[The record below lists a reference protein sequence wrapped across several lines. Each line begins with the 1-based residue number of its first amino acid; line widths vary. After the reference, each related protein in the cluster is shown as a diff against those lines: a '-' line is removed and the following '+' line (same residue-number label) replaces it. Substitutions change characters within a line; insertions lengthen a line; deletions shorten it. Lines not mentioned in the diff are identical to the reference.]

1 MSKKNNNYLRIFKLI
16 IAIVIVFLFIWFLI
30 ISPKIK
36 FHNNEKKMKEA
47 AERYFEINS
56 NELPTGKRVKTLTL
70 SNLYSKKYLSGD
82 FYVPYSNTLC
92 DQTDSWVKVRKNNNG
107 SYEYLVYL
115 DCGIL
120 QSNVDHE
127 GPEIKLNGE
136 KEITISIGDKYT
148 DPGVKSVVDNSDAE
162 LKISDVIKKGSIDTN
177 KIGTYNIQYIAYDS
191 LKNKT
196 TMTRTIKVVK
206 SLKSVVKKDLGQAKN
221 YVGNPTNNYV
231 RLSNMIYQI
240 YGLDSNNNVILV
252 AAEDVA
258 NVNFTK
264 LNKWLNGYYYN
275 HLNDKTK
282 KMIVKA
288 KYCNMTITDTTLD
301 TTECTS
307 YTNKVNIYVPS
318 VIDINKAQGDGNF
331 MKTSTMSWTA
341 NNTDNNKAYVT
352 RYIFFGDYF
361 GKNYYPDNVT
371 NNYGVRPMFT
381 IKGNSNIVEGDGT
394 LSNPYTFGDSKKIK
408 GGESIDK
415 LSTGEYLVLSN
426 VLYRVVDNENGLVK
440 VIDDDS
446 IVSDNE
452 EIETFST
459 APNDKV
465 LYNPNDKDNV
475 AYFINN
481 ESDKYIDTSNFAL
494 HNIEVPIYS
503 GNIIY
508 GEEKKTK
515 KYKVKL
521 FAPNMYEMFSAQT
534 NLYGHFSH
542 SYWLINSSSAK
553 NVAAAITDIG
563 VPVNEEYVAYS
574 KFGIRVC
581 AYLKDNIVITSGSGT
596 YGDPYLI
603 G

>member
-206 SLKSVVKKDLGQAKN
+206 SLKSVVKKDLGQTKN

-318 VIDINKAQGDGNF
+318 IIDINKAQGDGNF

-361 GKNYYPDNVT
+361 GKTYYPDNVT

-440 VIDDDS
+440 VIGDDS

>member
-1 MSKKNNNYLRIFKLI
+1 M
-16 IAIVIVFLFIWFLI
+16 
-30 ISPKIK
+30 
-36 FHNNEKKMKEA
+36 
-47 AERYFEINS
+47 
-56 NELPTGKRVKTLTL
+56 
-70 SNLYSKKYLSGD
+70 
-82 FYVPYSNTLC
+82 
-92 DQTDSWVKVRKNNNG
+92 
-107 SYEYLVYL
+107 
-115 DCGIL
+115 
-120 QSNVDHE
+120 
-127 GPEIKLNGE
+127 
-136 KEITISIGDKYT
+136 
-148 DPGVKSVVDNSDAE
+148 
-162 LKISDVIKKGSIDTN
+162 
-177 KIGTYNIQYIAYDS
+177 
-191 LKNKT
+191 
-196 TMTRTIKVVK
+196 
-206 SLKSVVKKDLGQAKN
+206 
-221 YVGNPTNNYV
+221 
-231 RLSNMIYQI
+231 
-240 YGLDSNNNVILV
+240 
-252 AAEDVA
+252 
-258 NVNFTK
+258 
-264 LNKWLNGYYYN
+264 
-275 HLNDKTK
+275 
-282 KMIVKA
+282 
-288 KYCNMTITDTTLD
+288 
-301 TTECTS
+301 
-307 YTNKVNIYVPS
+307 
-318 VIDINKAQGDGNF
+318 
-331 MKTSTMSWTA
+331 
-341 NNTDNNKAYVT
+341 
-352 RYIFFGDYF
+352 
-361 GKNYYPDNVT
+361 NYYPDNVT

-440 VIDDDS
+440 VIGDDS

-542 SYWLINSSSAK
+542 SYWLINSSNAK